1 MGRDTIRH
9 IDEARAALFRELKE
23 HWKAFNA
30 EKVLVIEDAF
40 GRFTFGIWGE
50 NQNTKAFKDLLGSIK
65 PFGAESWFQGPKSNG
80 NFDPMDLGTS
90 WDEAGSIDGS
100 SAWDDRIRLVVR
112 HRMLPA
118 WQRTVKQPLLREL
131 GKQDCPVVAFYSFKG
146 GMGRSTVLALFA
158 LDRMRHDEHV
168 VVLDLDIDAPGLG
181 TILPTDTPSSYGI
194 VDYLLELPVFGQ
206 RPDDLRDYYYTLDL
220 PGIRSTG
227 SVKVFPA
234 GRLDSSYLGKMARL
248 DFEAVDP
255 AEGSLRHPLEELI
268 LQIHGEL
275 HPDWILID
283 SRTGFSETAGMI
295 LSGLCDYHVLFG
307 VQSDQSWEG
316 LGYAIKKLGADRVQ
330 RGFPQADLL
339 LVHAMVPEAPK
350 EKRDDV
356 LQAFAEK
363 SKDICSELYYLEP
376 EPNRDEAS
384 WYLDEAGGESS
395 PDHSVT
401 LSYRPAFSQAV
412 RVAELLEALDTAPNE
427 IKDFCSTVARRTEGL
442 IPGNLT

>member
-1 MGRDTIRH
+1 MRH
-9 IDEARAALFRELKE
+9 IDEARAAIFRELKE
-23 HWKAFNA
+23 HWKAFNVV
-30 EKVLVIEDAF
+30 KVLVIEDAF
-40 GRFTFGIWGE
+40 GRFTFGVWGK
-50 NQNTKAFKDLLGSIK
+50 NQNAKAIKDLLGSIR
-65 PFGAESWFQGPKSNG
+65 PFGADTWFQGTEGSDG
-80 NFDPMDLGTS
+80 FDPMELGSS
-90 WDEAGSIDGS
+90 WDEAGSIDASGE
-100 SAWDDRIRLVVR
+100 WDDRIRLVVR

-146 GMGRSTVLALFA
+146 GMGRSTALAMFA

-234 GRLDSSYLGKMARL
+234 GRLDGSYLGKMARL
-248 DFEAVDP
+248 DFETVDP
-255 AEGSLRHPLEELI
+255 ADGGLRHPLEELI
-268 LQIHGEL
+268 AQIHEEL
-275 HPDWILID
+275 HPHWILID

-316 LGYAIKKLGADRVQ
+316 LGYAIKKLGVDRVQ
-330 RGFPQADLL
+330 QGFPQADLL
-339 LVHAMVPEAPK
+339 LVHTMVPESLK
-350 EKRDDV
+350 EKRDDA

-363 SKDICSELYYLEP
+363 ARDVCSEFYYLEP
-376 EPNRDEAS
+376 EQKRDERY
-384 WYLDEAGGESS
+384 WYLDDAGGEAS
-395 PDHSVT
+395 PDHPVA

-412 RVAELLEALDTAPNE
+412 SVAELLEALDTAPTE
-427 IKDFCSTVARRTEGL
+427 IKDFCSTVARRAEGL
-442 IPGNLT
+442 IPGSLS

>member
-1 MGRDTIRH
+1 MGRDTIHH
-9 IDEARAALFRELKE
+9 IDEARAALFQALKE
-23 HWKAFNA
+23 HWKEFNA
-30 EKVLVIEDAF
+30 LKVLVIEDAF
-40 GRFTFGIWGE
+40 GRFTFGVWGK
-50 NQNTKAFKDLLGSIK
+50 NQNTKAFKNLLASIK
-65 PFGAESWFQGPKSNG
+65 PFGADTWFQGTEVAG
-80 NFDPMDLGTS
+80 GFDPMELASS
-90 WDEAGSIDGS
+90 WDEAGSIDTSGE
-100 SAWDDRIRLVVR
+100 WDDRIRLVVR

-118 WQRTVKQPLLREL
+118 WQRTVRQPLLREL
-131 GKQDCPVVAFYSFKG
+131 GRRDCPVVAFYSFKG
-146 GMGRSTVLALFA
+146 GMGRSTALALFA

-234 GRLDSSYLGKMARL
+234 GRLDGSYLGKMARL

-255 AEGSLRHPLEELI
+255 ADGGLRHPLEELI
-268 LQIHGEL
+268 AQIHQEL

-307 VQSDQSWEG
+307 VQSAQSWEG
-316 LGYAIKKLGADRVQ
+316 LGYAIKKLGVDRVQ

-339 LVHAMVPEAPK
+339 LVHAMVPEALK

-363 SKDICSELYYLEP
+363 ARDVCSDFYYLEP
-376 EPNRDEAS
+376 EQKRDEAF
-384 WYLDEAGGESS
+384 WYLDDAGSETS
-395 PDHSVT
+395 PDHPVA

-412 RVAELLEALDTAPNE
+412 SVSELLDALDTAPAE
-427 IKDFCSTVARRTEGL
+427 IKDFCSTVAQRAESL
-442 IPGNLT
+442 IPGSFS